1 MSEMKKI
8 KISVYNEV
16 TPDHYVDDD
25 DFTITIHSKKVN
37 NWKVELFLSLIS
49 GFESWE
55 FINRNENAD
64 L

>member
-1 MSEMKKI
+1 MKKI
-8 KISVYNEV
+8 KVSVYNEV
-16 TPDHYVDDD
+16 TPDHYIDDD
-25 DFTITIHSKKVN
+25 DLSITIHSKKVN

-55 FINRNENAD
+55 FNNKNENAD